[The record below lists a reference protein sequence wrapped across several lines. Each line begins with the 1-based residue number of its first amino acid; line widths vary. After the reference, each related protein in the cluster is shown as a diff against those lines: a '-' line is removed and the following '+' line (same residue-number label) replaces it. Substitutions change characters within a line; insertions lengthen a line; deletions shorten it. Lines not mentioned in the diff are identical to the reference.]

1 MYVCMYVCGS
11 LKNRGKKSK
20 FLPLQNRHKKN
31 GDYIVRISLFY
42 IRKFAVRVVLVMINL
57 NVKGEKFKHRR
68 IIQREIRFLLIIKKN
83 QHSTSRV

>member
-1 MYVCMYVCGS
+1 MKGVCMYVCMYVCGS

-68 IIQREIRFLLIIKKN
+68 IIQRGSDFY
-83 QHSTSRV
+83 